1 MEEENVSFFTKDKQE
16 LIVTCNCGCEE
27 AFHLKVNRDE
37 EDDFYS
43 VLYFMKSNFDTEY
56 AISPWR
62 AFKIKM
68 RKIWCILRN
77 KDYYYSD
84 VILTKADFAELKRYL
99 GQF

>member
-1 MEEENVSFFTKDKQE
+1 MSVFFTKDKQE

-27 AFHLKVNRDE
+27 AFHLKVNQDE

-56 AISPWR
+56 AASPWW

-84 VILTKADFAELKRYL
+84 VILTKADFEELKRYL
-99 GQF
+99 EQY

>member
-1 MEEENVSFFTKDKQE
+1 MSVFFTKDKQE

-56 AISPWR
+56 AASPWR

-68 RKIWCILRN
+68 RKIRCILRN

-84 VILTKADFAELKRYL
+84 VILTKEDFAELKRYL
-99 GQF
+99 EQY